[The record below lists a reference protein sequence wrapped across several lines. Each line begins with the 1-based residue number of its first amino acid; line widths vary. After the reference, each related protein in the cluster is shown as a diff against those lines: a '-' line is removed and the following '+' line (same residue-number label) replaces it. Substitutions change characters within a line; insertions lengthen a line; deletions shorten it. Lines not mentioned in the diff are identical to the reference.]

1 MVRRLHAAIAAVAL
15 IALPTSANAE
25 QGQRPSLDDLSAL
38 YDLGGLVNGLAISP
52 DGRRAAIFRRAT
64 RLETNDY
71 QYDLVVIDLAPPFPS
86 RIVGDGGGWVHRP
99 GRRSGAAM
107 DRVPVWSPD
116 GRSLAYLAERN
127 GRVELWV
134 SNADGRR
141 RRALVEG
148 PGDVVRVAYANG
160 GTRLIYEIG
169 PDRTVLNEEIHSE
182 EDYGFAVD
190 DRFEAAFGLR
200 PRDRSLEGET
210 RLSVDVRTGAV
221 RVATTA
227 EAELL
232 DRPVSQV
239 TDNLAAP
246 LVDGDT
252 ARAPILVVSS
262 SATDDARQCASPLC
276 RGQIEWAYRHGDSV
290 LFLRMEDPASSYAA
304 IYRWDMASDAVALLR
319 REEDRLF
326 DCQMSAEQVV
336 CMQESALQPRRI
348 VTIDA
353 ATGVM
358 APAYDPN
365 PQWRRFR
372 FATFERIDVHDSFGN
387 EAYAHL
393 FYPDDYIAGRQY
405 PLVIVQY
412 RSRGFLRGGTGGEYP
427 IQELARRGYFVLS
440 VDKPEW
446 RAIAAQQSARDIT
459 ERTELDHSERDMK
472 LSAITALI
480 ANVQDRGLIDPKRIA
495 LTGLSDGAETLYWS
509 ITHSNLFA
517 VAVVSTPPTDV
528 MVWYTGAERFR
539 RQRREDFGDVSPW
552 AGGPWA
558 QYWRDVP
565 AINNAERIRIPI
577 MMQLAD
583 AEALPAFGLYA
594 RLREANQPVEFYIYP
609 GEYHL
614 KWRPRHI
621 RAAQERALDWIDF
634 WLQGIERDDPADPGR
649 LERWRAMRAA
659 RDASLSSGR

>member
-1 MVRRLHAAIAAVAL
+1 MVRRLRAAIAAVAL
-15 IALPTSANAE
+15 ITLPTSANAE
-25 QGQRPSLDDLSAL
+25 QGPRPTLDDLSAL
-38 YDLGGLVNGLAISP
+38 YDLGGMVNGLAISP

-116 GRSLAYLAERN
+116 GQSLAFLAERN

-134 SNADGRR
+134 SSADGRR
-141 RRALVEG
+141 RRALVDG
-148 PGDVVRVAYANG
+148 PGDVVRMAYAG
-160 GTRLIYEIG
+160 GGARLIYEIG
-169 PDRTVLNEEIHSE
+169 PDRVVLNEEIRQE
-182 EDYGFAVD
+182 EDLGFAVD
-190 DRFEAAFGLR
+190 DRFEAAFALR

-210 RLSVDVRTGAV
+210 RWSVDVRTGAA
-221 RVATTA
+221 RIATTA

-232 DRPVSQV
+232 DHPMSQV
-239 TDNLAAP
+239 TDNLAGP

-252 ARAPILVVSS
+252 ARTPILVVSS
-262 SATDDARQCASPLC
+262 SAGGDARPCPSALC

-290 LFLRMEDPASSYAA
+290 LFMRMEDPAASYSA
-304 IYRWDMASDAVALLR
+304 IYRWELTSDTVQVLR
-319 REEDRLF
+319 REEDRLL
-326 DCQMSAEQVV
+326 DCQMSASDVT

-353 ATGVM
+353 ATGAM
-358 APAYDPN
+358 SSAYDPN
-365 PQWRRFR
+365 PQWARFR
-372 FATFERIDVHDSFGN
+372 FAPLERIDVRDSFGN

-393 FYPDDYIAGRQY
+393 LYPDNYVAGHQY

-446 RAIAAQQSARDIT
+446 RTIASQQSAHEIT
-459 ERTELDHSERDMK
+459 ERTELDHSEREMK
-472 LSAITALI
+472 LSAISALI
-480 ANVQDRGLIDPKRIA
+480 ENVRRRGLIDDRRIA

-509 ITHSNLFA
+509 ITHSNQFA
-517 VAVVSTPPTDV
+517 LAVVSTPPTDV
-528 MVWYTGAERFR
+528 VLWYTGAERFR
-539 RQRREDFGDVSPW
+539 RQRRDEFGDVSPW
-552 AGGPWA
+552 ARGPWA

-609 GEYHL
+609 DEYHL
-614 KWRPRHI
+614 KWQPRHI
-621 RAAQERALDWIDF
+621 RVAQERALDWIDF
-634 WLQGIERDDPADPGR
+634 WLQGIERNDPADPER
-649 LERWRAMRAA
+649 LQRWRAMRAA